1 MASQVFKTETITL
14 MSGREIELKP
24 LNIKGVRKFQQKL
37 KEYNEALVKA
47 SDKNE
52 VEEDAFLD
60 NFIDMTQVC
69 LGRLAPDLA
78 ESKELIE
85 EELDIETIFKILEV
99 CAGMNF
105 NDPNLQ
111 AAAMLASQNQ

>member
-24 LNIKGVRKFQQKL
+24 LNIKGVRKFQEKL
-37 KEYNEALVKA
+37 KEYNTALQEASK
-47 SDKNE
+47 SGDIQ
-52 VEEDAFLD
+52 EDQFLD
-60 NFIDMTQVC
+60 NFIEMTQVC
-69 LGRLAPDLA
+69 ISRLAPDLA

-85 EELDIETIFKILEV
+85 EELDIDSIFKILEV

-111 AAAMLASQNQ
+111 TAAMLAAQSQ

>member
-37 KEYNEALVKA
+37 KDYNKALEEAAKQG
-47 SDKNE
+47 E
-52 VEEDAFLD
+52 MQEDQFID
-60 NFIDMTQVC
+60 NFVEMTQVC
-69 LGRLAPDLA
+69 LARLAPDLA
-78 ESKELIE
+78 DSKELIE
-85 EELDIETIFKILEV
+85 EELDIDTIFKILEV

-111 AAAMLASQNQ
+111 TAAMLAAQNQ

>member
-37 KEYNEALVKA
+37 KDYNKALEEAAKA
-47 SDKNE
+47 DE
-52 VEEDAFLD
+52 IQEDQFLD
-60 NFIDMTQVC
+60 NFIEMTQVC
-69 LGRLAPDLA
+69 LGRLAPDLS

-85 EELDIETIFKILEV
+85 EELDIDSIFKILEV

-111 AAAMLASQNQ
+111 AAAMLAAQNQ